1 MVVLWLTVP
10 WTFWALK
17 RWGVPRGL
25 LYVVLG
31 GMMWWPEG
39 AFIKFPMMPEFDKHR
54 IVLVSLILAL
64 VFGRMPT
71 KNKAEWWWYYMITG
85 CFLTGVA
92 AWLFNSDPIQYGPRT
107 VLGITFKDGM
117 YVGIS
122 EMLGPVFLGF
132 FGMRTYRSEKHLD
145 LLVTVLACAGLIYAV
160 PVLIEVRMTPQVHRW
175 IYGYHANAN
184 FTQMFR
190 FGGYRPQVCMAHGLA
205 ASLFVFAC
213 ACAATIA
220 ARTGTTVS
228 NVLWK
233 WTGKRAAWAL
243 VVAVIVCKS
252 TGVYLY
258 AAIALPLIRWFSA
271 KTMMRTAVVLTI
283 LVCAYP
289 YLRITQIFPKQTI
302 LDYAAKI
309 EEERMH
315 SLKFRFDNEDI
326 LIAHAL
332 KRPVFG
338 WGGNYGRNR
347 VYSDWGDDLTV
358 TDGGWIIAF
367 GSGGY
372 VGLFLYLG
380 LPAFSVFTVARRLP
394 KIKDTRQRNALA
406 ALALAL
412 TFTLLDVLPNGSFN
426 WLPFFLGGALC
437 GISKGLVAAAKP
449 AKKPKKAAEPVRRPV
464 PSAEPAAAAS

>member
-1 MVVLWLTVP
+1 MAVLWLTVP

-17 RWGVPRGL
+17 RWGVPRGI

-39 AFIKFPMMPEFDKHR
+39 AIIKFPMMPEFDKHR
-54 IVLVSLILAL
+54 IVLVALIIAL

-145 LLVTVLACAGLIYAV
+145 MLVTVLACAGLIYAV

-190 FGGYRPQVCMAHGLA
+190 FGGYRPQVCMAHGLG

-213 ACAATIA
+213 ACAATLA
-220 ARTGTTVS
+220 ARTNTTVS
-228 NVLWK
+228 SVLWK

-252 TGVYLY
+252 TGVYVYSLV
-258 AAIALPLIRWFSA
+258 ALPLIRWFSA
-271 KTMMRTAVVLTI
+271 KTMMRTAVIITT

-326 LIAHAL
+326 LIEHAL
-332 KRPVFG
+332 KRPWFG

-372 VGLFLYLG
+372 VGLILYLG

-394 KIKDTRQRNALA
+394 KIRDTKQRNALA
-406 ALALAL
+406 GLALAL

-449 AKKPKKAAEPVRRPV
+449 VKKPKKVAEPARRPV
-464 PSAEPAAAAS
+464 ASPAPAAAVS